1 MWFNLKTYFLKLAS
15 LFDKFPSFIVV
26 GGLTVLINIFSFW
39 LSFRITG
46 SIPISTLIGNATSV
60 IVNIVGLKQIFQ
72 YEKWDL
78 FLFSKYFVLMSIYY
92 VAAVNL
98 TIFGV
103 GLGFTE
109 ITSRA
114 LVIVLLAPI
123 TYVINKYLIFK

>member
-1 MWFNLKTYFLKLAS
+1 MWFNLKIHFLKLFS
-15 LFDKFPSFIVV
+15 LLDKFPSFIAV
-26 GGLTVLINIFSFW
+26 GGLTSIINISSFW

-46 SIPISTLIGNATSV
+46 SIPLSTLIGNATSL

-72 YEKWDL
+72 YEKWDV
-78 FLFSKYFVLMSIYY
+78 FLFSKYFALMFIYY